1 MIESSGMSCMVR
13 LDWSADLAE
22 GRWSPMAP
30 KLWVVLP
37 LDEDEDSYAYTI
49 EFPVTEAL
57 TIGTNGI

>member
-1 MIESSGMSCMVR
+1 MSSMVL
-13 LDWSADLAE
+13 LDGSADLAE

-49 EFPVTEAL
+49 DFPVTEAV
-57 TIGTNGI
+57 TIGSNGV